1 MSKMS
6 TQQNLID
13 LDRALLG
20 VDGDRELLRELAGI
34 CREDIPGLTDLLRQ
48 EAAAGNLVEV
58 ERIAHKLKGLCS
70 MFHSAAHRAQAEEV
84 EGLARGERRD
94 AIEGAVERLC
104 VTSEAI
110 AKQLLEI

>member
-1 MSKMS
+1 MPNMS

-34 CREDIPGLTDLLRQ
+34 CREDIPGLTDQLRQ
-48 EAAAGNLVEV
+48 ETAAGDLVEV

-70 MFHSAAHRAQAEEV
+70 MFHSTAHRAQAEEV
-84 EGLARGERRD
+84 ETLARTGRRED
-94 AIEGAVERLC
+94 LDHAVSRLC
-104 VTSEAI
+104 TTSEAI
-110 AKQLLEI
+110 AKQLLDI